1 MNQSILSS
9 ERFKEILETGENVT
23 VEFKTC
29 QNELS
34 NSVFETVCSFSNRFG
49 GYIFLGVKEENGKG
63 GVVGV
68 NPKNIQNLKKNFIN
82 VLGNPNKI
90 NPSLFLNLEELEID
104 GKIVL
109 WCYVPVSS
117 EVEFCDNKI
126 FDRNGDADQNITKSV
141 DLVANLFSRKS
152 HAFYERQIFPYVTT
166 EHLRLELIQKAKR
179 LALVKNENHPW
190 KEMDDMEFFKSSGLY
205 EKNLITGE
213 KGFNL
218 AAFCFLEKIQRFKMF
233 FLRTG
238 LMRFFGM
245 KIKTDMMTG

>member
-109 WCYVPVSS
+109 WC
-117 EVEFCDNKI
+117 
-126 FDRNGDADQNITKSV
+126 
-141 DLVANLFSRKS
+141 
-152 HAFYERQIFPYVTT
+152 
-166 EHLRLELIQKAKR
+166 
-179 LALVKNENHPW
+179 
-190 KEMDDMEFFKSSGLY
+190 
-205 EKNLITGE
+205 
-213 KGFNL
+213 
-218 AAFCFLEKIQRFKMF
+218 
-233 FLRTG
+233 
-238 LMRFFGM
+238 
-245 KIKTDMMTG
+245 